1 MLGIARRSVQNYGR
15 VRPTDDAATADGHEV
30 ARPHAFNF
38 VVVSFR
44 MSAELQDRSAHSI
57 LAFFI
62 AWAAVICCSLPAI
75 GETLALPYGQGP
87 ENSSKTPIIMVKIL
101 RARRRAS
108 KPVSRTHHPGRPA
121 RRTEKAGC

>member
-15 VRPTDDAATADGHEV
+15 VRPTDHAATADGHEV

-87 ENSSKTPIIMVKIL
+87 EQQQDPDYNGEDFTRPQTSFETRFTYTSSGTTSETD
-101 RARRRAS
+101 RES
-108 KPVSRTHHPGRPA
+108 
-121 RRTEKAGC
+121 CC